1 MTTTTRVRERA
12 LDGPVLPTRPPLD
25 AVSFLTV
32 FLVLLVGI
40 PTDRTI
46 VALGSL
52 GSPALLWAILGG
64 LWWCWYQL
72 QRSTPPEGKTFT
84 PVRIAALAYL
94 ATVMI
99 SYIGAMFR
107 GLPSTESSPADT
119 GLIRVFAGIG
129 LVLLVSDGIPN
140 YDRLV
145 TLIRRIAV
153 IAGLLALLGLLQF
166 ATRQPLTDWISIPG
180 LGTSDTSVLQSRAGF
195 TRPSGTATHPLEY
208 GYVLAVTLPLA
219 LTIAIWDIT
228 RSAVARWLPA
238 VLIAFAAVLAVSR
251 ATILGLG
258 LGLLV
263 LVPTWPARIRAFAV
277 VGVVGMLGVVYFVV
291 PGMGGAV
298 SAMFGGIGTGDSS
311 AESRIG
317 SYELVA
323 QFVSFSPVVGRGVGT
338 FLPEY
343 RILDNQL
350 LQSAIEVGVLGVAA
364 LLALSAA
371 AVATTMFARGA
382 SGLEKR
388 IGQGIGAAIAVGTV
402 LMATY
407 DVFSFTMSAQL
418 YFLVI
423 GLAAAHVRLRGI
435 ARQGG
440 ADPEAAGA
448 EARGDGLR

>member
-1 MTTTTRVRERA
+1 MTANPLVRDRA
-12 LDGPVLPTRPPLD
+12 LGAPLLPTRPPLD

-129 LVLLVSDGIPN
+129 LVLLVSDGVPS

-145 TLIRRIAV
+145 TLIRRIA
-153 IAGLLALLGLLQF
+153 IAGGLLAALGLLQF
-166 ATRQPLTDWISIPG
+166 ATRQPLTDWISVPG
-180 LGTSDTSVLQSRAGF
+180 LGTADPSVLQSRSGF

-208 GYVLAVTLPLA
+208 GYVLAVALPLA
-219 LTIAIWDIT
+219 LTIAIWDLT

-238 VLIAFAAVLAVSR
+238 ALIAFAAVLAVSR

-258 LGLLV
+258 IGLLV
-263 LVPTWPARIRAFAV
+263 LLPTWPARTRAFAIT
-277 VGVVGMLGVVYFVV
+277 GVAGMLGVVYFAV
-291 PGMGGAV
+291 PGMVGAV
-298 SAMFGGIGTGDSS
+298 SALFSSISTGDSS

-317 SYELVA
+317 SYDLVA
-323 QFVSFSPVVGRGVGT
+323 QFVAFSPVIGRGVGT
-338 FLPEY
+338 FLADY

-350 LQSAIEVGVLGVAA
+350 LQSAIEVGILGVAA
-364 LLALSAA
+364 LLVLSATA
-371 AVATTMFARGA
+371 FLCTMFSRGA
-382 SGLEKR
+382 VGMEKR
-388 IGQGIGAAIAVGTV
+388 VGQGIGAAIAVGTV
-402 LMATY
+402 LMGTY

-435 ARQGG
+435 ARHGG
-440 ADPEAAGA
+440 ADSEAARA
-448 EARGDGLR
+448 EARSDRLR

>member
-1 MTTTTRVRERA
+1 MTTTTRVRDRA
-12 LDGPVLPTRPPLD
+12 LDGPLLPTRPPLD

-32 FLVLLVGI
+32 FLVLLVGV

-64 LWWCWYQL
+64 LWWCWHQL
-72 QRSTPPEGKTFT
+72 QRSTAPQGTTFT

-107 GLPSTESSPADT
+107 GLPTTESSPADT
-119 GLIRVFAGIG
+119 GLLRVFAGIG

-140 YDRLV
+140 YERLV
-145 TLIRRIAV
+145 TLIRRIAIV
-153 IAGLLALLGLLQF
+153 GSLLALLGLLQF

-180 LGTSDTSVLQSRAGF
+180 LGTADPSVLQSRSGF
-195 TRPSGTATHPLEY
+195 ARPSGTATHPLEY
-208 GYVLAVTLPLA
+208 GYVLAVALPLA
-219 LTIAIWDIT
+219 LTLAIWDT
-228 RSAVARWLPA
+228 ARSSIARWLPA

-258 LGLLV
+258 IGVLV
-263 LVPTWPARIRAFAV
+263 LLPTWPARVRAFAIA
-277 VGVVGMLGVVYFVV
+277 GVVGMLGVVYFVV
-291 PGMGGAV
+291 PGMVGAV
-298 SAMFGGIGTGDSS
+298 SAMFSGISTGDSS

-323 QFVSFSPVVGRGVGT
+323 QFVSFSPVIGRGVGT

-350 LQSAIEVGVLGVAA
+350 LQSAIEVGVLGVVA
-364 LLALSAA
+364 LLALSAT

-388 IGQGIGAAIAVGTV
+388 VGQGIGAAIAVGTV
-402 LMATY
+402 LMGTY

-440 ADPEAAGA
+440 AGTEAAGA
-448 EARGDGLR
+448 EARGDRLR

>member
-1 MTTTTRVRERA
+1 MTATTRVRERA
-12 LDGPVLPTRPPLD
+12 LDGPVLPARPPLD

-64 LWWCWYQL
+64 LWWCWHQL
-72 QRSTPPEGKTFT
+72 QRSTAPEGKTFT

-94 ATVMI
+94 AAVMI

-140 YDRLV
+140 YERLV

-153 IAGLLALLGLLQF
+153 VGSLLALLGLLQF

-180 LGTSDTSVLQSRAGF
+180 LGTADASVLQSRAGF
-195 TRPSGTATHPLEY
+195 ARPSGTATHPLEY

-219 LTIAIWDIT
+219 LTLAIWDAT
-228 RSAVARWLPA
+228 RVAVARWTPA
-238 VLIAFAAVLAVSR
+238 ALIAFAAVLAVSR

-258 LGLLV
+258 IGVLV
-263 LVPTWPARIRAFAV
+263 LLPTWPARVRAFAIA
-277 VGVVGMLGVVYFVV
+277 GVVGMLAVVYFVV

-298 SAMFGGIGTGDSS
+298 SAMFGGISTGDSS

-323 QFVSFSPVVGRGVGT
+323 QFVSFSPVIGRGVGT

-350 LQSAIEVGVLGVAA
+350 LQSAIEVGVLGVVA
-364 LLALSAA
+364 LLALSATA
-371 AVATTMFARGA
+371 FATTMFARGA
-382 SGLEKR
+382 GGLEKR
-388 IGQGIGAAIAVGTV
+388 VGQGIAAAIAVGTV
-402 LMATY
+402 LMGTY

-435 ARQGG
+435 ARQGSAG
-440 ADPEAAGA
+440 TEAAGA
-448 EARGDGLR
+448 EAWGDRLR